1 MAISRMQQPRQ
12 MYGLGSFV
20 KKDFRGVK
28 KIAKSPLG
36 KAAMIGALGFGIPG
50 TSIGGLFGRAGF
62 GGAATGM
69 LGSQGIGATMA
80 KSLPSLFANPKGM
93 AARHLDQGF
102 FPKMLGK
109 MTTGQKIFAGLGA
122 TAIASP
128 FLAKA
133 FGKGPEEMVEE
144 VDEDYIPP
152 YMAYQMSRNKDP
164 YMNFLPPEAS
174 AQSSYYTPQLAANGG
189 RIGYAGGMI
198 VEDEEDINLNRPFN
212 MGNMMSRRG
221 YANGNRA
228 RIGFK
233 GGGADMG
240 DPARAQE
247 RADRGYGNTSGP
259 DDRSTMAQTINHIN
273 AMENAKYDNH
283 VYPAGTEGYVEY
295 QNELSRDDFY
305 DDAFETD
312 KRNKLMQARI
322 NKENEEQV
330 SVMDFENY
338 PSRESLLEDKLN
350 QNYEAP
356 IEKVFDNFEGPGYLT
371 EEQIQ
376 ELDLRLHGD
385 EDKDTKGVFG
395 SIPMNSVTGYPEMS
409 SAAFTNVLKGIDDPY
424 SLDRN
429 QIQKYY
435 ANGGRTGYANGE
447 MVEKSMTEEVRL
459 PDEAEQMLQVE
470 YKKYIEGGGQLPY
483 PEFKKLVLQQMQQ
496 ERSAPDET
504 MMAETETVEAAPT
517 AMMAGGGLTSVPG
530 YGTPAGTNKFGY
542 PSGGARV
549 GAEEGGL
556 MNLGGMEK
564 DYRAEGGF
572 VPIGAKEKA
581 DDVPAR
587 LSVNEFVFTADAVRN
602 AGGGDIDKGAEVME
616 NMMNHLEN
624 GGQVSEESQGG
635 EGAQAMYDQ
644 QQMLQ
649 SRMG

>member
-20 KKDFRGVK
+20 KKAFRGVK

-36 KAAMIGALGFGIPG
+36 KAALMYAGTAGLGAL
-50 TSIGGLFGRAGF
+50 A
-62 GGAATGM
+62 GGAGGTGFTRAAF
-69 LGSQGIGATMA
+69 SPRGIAGNFGNFA
-80 KSLPSLFANPKGM
+80 PSLFKG
-93 AARHLDQGF
+93 AVGKTGPQIPGF
-102 FPKMLGK
+102 FPKMFGK

-122 TAIASP
+122 TAVASP
-128 FLAKA
+128 FISKM

-144 VDEDYIPP
+144 VDENYI
-152 YMAYQMSRNKDP
+152 DP
-164 YMNFLPPEAS
+164 YTAMMMAKFKNPQMNFLPENRFTDN
-174 AQSSYYTPQLAANGG
+174 YYQTAVPAANGG

-198 VEDEEDINLNRPFN
+198 VEDEEDINLNRPLS
-212 MGNMMSRRG
+212 M
-221 YANGNRA
+221 
-228 RIGFK
+228 
-233 GGGADMG
+233 ADM
-240 DPARAQE
+240 AR
-247 RADRGYGNTSGP
+247 R
-259 DDRSTMAQTINHIN
+259 
-273 AMENAKYDNH
+273 
-283 VYPAGTEGYVEY
+283 
-295 QNELSRDDFY
+295 
-305 DDAFETD
+305 
-312 KRNKLMQARI
+312 
-322 NKENEEQV
+322 
-330 SVMDFENY
+330 
-338 PSRESLLEDKLN
+338 
-350 QNYEAP
+350 
-356 IEKVFDNFEGPGYLT
+356 
-371 EEQIQ
+371 
-376 ELDLRLHGD
+376 
-385 EDKDTKGVFG
+385 
-395 SIPMNSVTGYPEMS
+395 
-409 SAAFTNVLKGIDDPY
+409 
-424 SLDRN
+424 
-429 QIQKYY
+429 
-435 ANGGRTGYANGE
+435 GYANGE
-447 MVEKSMTEEVRL
+447 MVEESMTEEVRL

-470 YKKYIEGGGQLPY
+470 YQKYVEGGGQLPY

-496 ERSAPDET
+496 ERQTPDET
-504 MMAETETVEAAPT
+504 MVAETETVEAAPT

-542 PSGGARV
+542 PSGGVRV